1 MCGDPILLRIF
12 ARSMGFDGI
21 LMGLPFFVAS
31 VCIALTFNQDR
42 ASYPFSLANYWL
54 LLVRLRH
61 SCYSVAIREVEIVS
75 PKGVSSA

>member
-31 VCIALTFNQDR
+31 VCVALTFKQDR
-42 ASYPFSLANYWL
+42 ASYPYSLANCWPFL
-54 LLVRLRH
+54 F
-61 SCYSVAIREVEIVS
+61 
-75 PKGVSSA
+75 SSASAQLL